1 MDQFETAQDMERWD
15 FVGAVKNIRVPKNAG
30 YFLTI

>member
-1 MDQFETAQDMERWD
+1 MERWD